1 MRREQTGG
9 ADREGTGFM
18 ALSITSQLDS
28 KQYDGN
34 GRRNVLRIFAT
45 ALSLLHNGK
54 LAVPLLLYF
63 VLRIAVIFL
72 YLSSVNEPLSSFW
85 ALFVGGFSGEDVSH
99 YPAHLILMPTI
110 LSRLDIVLD
119 IFASVLFQG
128 ATILLVA
135 AAFRKRKTSLGAG
148 FTGAARGYPHMVA
161 VTLVVSIALL
171 LCMNAPRLL
180 NPALS
185 GAAHYGIYAL
195 VLLLGL
201 CVQALFL
208 YAIPFILLEG
218 RTAPGAIASSLRTA
232 ARSVVTTFLIVAVPF
247 VFTIPTLLL
256 GLKAEMIAYRISPD
270 FLLIN
275 QIAGEI
281 IYLIATYA
289 IIGGATITLISR
301 PQPNT
306 GTVFERSNMKNVT
319 EGSR

>member
-1 MRREQTGG
+1 MTH
-9 ADREGTGFM
+9 T
-18 ALSITSQLDS
+18 ITSQQAS
-28 KQYDGN
+28 RQYDDIGT
-34 GRRNVLRIFAT
+34 RNILRIFAT
-45 ALSLLHNGK
+45 ALSLLQNGR

-63 VLRIAVIFL
+63 ALRIAVIFL

-85 ALFVGGFSGEDVSH
+85 ALFVGGYSGEDVSH
-99 YPAHLILMPTI
+99 YPVHMILMPTI

-128 ATILLVA
+128 ATIVLVA
-135 AAFRKRKTSLGAG
+135 AAFRKRKISVGGG
-148 FTGAARGYPHMVA
+148 FTRAARGYPHMVA
-161 VTLVVSIALL
+161 VMLVVSIALL
-171 LCMNAPRLL
+171 LCVNAPRVL
-180 NPALS
+180 NPALR
-185 GAAHYGIYAL
+185 GAAYYGVYAL
-195 VLLLGL
+195 VLLVGL

-218 RTAPGAIASSLRTA
+218 RRAPGAIASSM
-232 ARSVVTTFLIVAVPF
+232 RSATRSAVTTFLIVAVPF

-289 IIGGATITLISR
+289 IVGGATITLISR
-301 PQPNT
+301 PQPT
-306 GTVFERSNMKNVT
+306 PARYLKGVT
-319 EGSR
+319 